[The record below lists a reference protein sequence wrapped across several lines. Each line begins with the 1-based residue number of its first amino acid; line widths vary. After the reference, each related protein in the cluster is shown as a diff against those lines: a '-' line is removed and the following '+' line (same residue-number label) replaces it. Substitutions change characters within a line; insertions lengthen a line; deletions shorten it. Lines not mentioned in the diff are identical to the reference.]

1 MSSVGFPYNPQ
12 PKVDEKL
19 NRITNTVYQM
29 PLSDLAYDIV
39 SYGIENRVHDIVFK
53 LELPMPRLFLMEDLV
68 RNSDLE
74 KLLGFIQPA
83 TLSEVRDML
92 IDYLYWR
99 DDE

>member
-1 MSSVGFPYNPQ
+1 MIQIEDTRQ
-12 PKVDEKL
+12 PKVDVKL
-19 NRITNTVYQM
+19 NRITNTVCQM
-29 PLSDLAYDIV
+29 SLSDLAYEISSYDIK
-39 SYGIENRVHDIVFK
+39 SRVHDIVFK